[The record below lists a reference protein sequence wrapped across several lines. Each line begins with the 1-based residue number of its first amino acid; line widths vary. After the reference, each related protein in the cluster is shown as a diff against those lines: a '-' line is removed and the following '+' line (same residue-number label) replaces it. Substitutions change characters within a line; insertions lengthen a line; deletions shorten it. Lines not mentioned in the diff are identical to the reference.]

1 MVASV
6 ALSGSAG
13 GFDLGGECEISQQT
27 GWQVGRDMQTRA
39 ARGEW
44 EDALEAGMRYIRAM
58 CSNSYRWAEV
68 LDVLLKS
75 PRRDEAFDFLW
86 EMHTRHL
93 DLDDPRIDWKAIE
106 GIQGFGDSEIGKLHE
121 RSTREI
127 AALQQE
133 ALGRVEWGRS
143 NSKAYWADE
152 VCPGEYCG
160 LGTNVL
166 LDRSYAVYDTPEGG
180 RVGALK
186 RCERIDQ
193 LQTKYRS
200 PMVPHVVI
208 YDYEDQTCHRRGAR
222 LGCGKFER
230 GDLVYYVIYSG
241 EGFVRVLHDGAE
253 KIVDDPHRLLGDC
266 RFASRRCWVT
276 SLAPASKDQA
286 VVDDQLWVEIQR
298 VDGSKVWTN
307 EIALH
312 SAYEEVDPDP
322 ERRKRRQELAA
333 ECAKN

>member
-1 MVASV
+1 MLKLLGIVFLVLIGLVVAFFTWLFFKAKSGMEQHARVMAIEEGISTTPSIVLEPIEHHSLAQPEAVAEMVEQAV
-6 ALSGSAG
+6 ALGATPCGNYDAPAAG
-13 GFDLGGECEISQQT
+13 
-27 GWQVGRDMQTRA
+27 
-39 ARGEW
+39 ARLCTY
-44 EDALEAGMRYIRAM
+44 ALET
-58 CSNSYRWAEV
+58 
-68 LDVLLKS
+68 
-75 PRRDEAFDFLW
+75 P
-86 EMHTRHL
+86 
-93 DLDDPRIDWKAIE
+93 P
-106 GIQGFGDSEIGKLHE
+106 
-121 RSTREI
+121 
-127 AALQQE
+127 
-133 ALGRVEWGRS
+133 
-143 NSKAYWADE
+143 
-152 VCPGEYCG
+152 
-160 LGTNVL
+160 
-166 LDRSYAVYDTPEGG
+166 VY
-180 RVGALK
+180 
-186 RCERIDQ
+186 
-193 LQTKYRS
+193 
-200 PMVPHVVI
+200 VVI
-208 YDYEDQTCHRRGAR
+208 YDHEDQTCHRRGTR

-276 SLAPASKDQA
+276 SLAPASTDQA